1 MFAWV
6 DEIIRV
12 GWRKPLTE
20 DDLYD
25 LEPSNTC
32 NVVNPRFVANWD
44 AQAAAASKYKVTSH
58 VTPRLSVLLPLV
70 KTYGG
75 IFLKGSFF
83 ALISALLQQV
93 QRVLRVLI
101 IMGFL
106 RRHHQQFIRHVS
118 ESDSVRTT
126 DTLFLVP
133 INVTICLTW
142 YLIELISFGNAKFHC
157 RSALIF

>member
-6 DEIIRV
+6 DEIIRI

-25 LEPSNTC
+25 LEPSDTC
-32 NVVNPRFVANWD
+32 KVVNPRFVANWD
-44 AQAAAASKYKVTSH
+44 AQAARAGKSKVTPQ
-58 VTPRLSVLLPLV
+58 VRPRVSVLLPLV

-93 QRVLRVLI
+93 
-101 IMGFL
+101 
-106 RRHHQQFIRHVS
+106 RR
-118 ESDSVRTT
+118 
-126 DTLFLVP
+126 
-133 INVTICLTW
+133 
-142 YLIELISFGNAKFHC
+142 
-157 RSALIF
+157 